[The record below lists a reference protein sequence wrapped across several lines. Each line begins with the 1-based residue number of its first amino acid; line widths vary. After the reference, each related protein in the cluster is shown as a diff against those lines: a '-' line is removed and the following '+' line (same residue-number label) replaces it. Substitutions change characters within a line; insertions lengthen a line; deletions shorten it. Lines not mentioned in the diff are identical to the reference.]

1 MDALPT
7 SPCLSMVPSHF
18 PESHAHRCRRRK
30 VGKLRRICE
39 ETTTDQLQ
47 EKKKKTKKKTNYK
60 DLLKNLWFLVK
71 PKTFSRQF
79 LLAMSSVERK
89 PIAPAFSKRF
99 RNTSPTVSDLMS
111 LSRLFSEFLA
121 SRAPSVPLTPFSPH
135 HHPLSASRF
144 RLP

>member
-39 ETTTDQLQ
+39 ETTTDQLP
-47 EKKKKTKKKTNYK
+47 KKKKRKKKLQRPFKKSMVSCKTE
-60 DLLKNLWFLVK
+60 NLFPSVSLSHVQCRKKTHRSRFL
-71 PKTFSRQF
+71 Q
-79 LLAMSSVERK
+79 
-89 PIAPAFSKRF
+89 RF

-121 SRAPSVPLTPFSPH
+121 SRAPSLPLTPFSHH

-144 RLP
+144 PLP